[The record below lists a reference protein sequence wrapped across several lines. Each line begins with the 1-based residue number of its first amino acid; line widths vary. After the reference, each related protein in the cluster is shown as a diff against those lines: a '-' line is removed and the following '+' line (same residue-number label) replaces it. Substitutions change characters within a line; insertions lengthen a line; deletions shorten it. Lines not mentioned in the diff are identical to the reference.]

1 MYSNSYIDV
10 WSEGVM
16 HKLKYPAV
24 IATVGGEG
32 TRLFPLTLR
41 QPKPLIS
48 ILNYPIFS
56 RELEILASQGCR
68 KFIIASTGSSNATSL
83 KDVLR
88 FGGSLSKKLELRSPV
103 KFMYQPNYMDNGSAD
118 SVRYCMDYYN
128 ICDDVLVVSGDNI
141 SDIRVKEVMEFHKN
155 KDSLVTVVLKELGA
169 DEDVSQFGVA
179 DIDDDGKLNRFVEKP
194 KAEDAPSRLIN
205 TAIYLFSP
213 KIMKVFEEM
222 GDRVRDIGMDV
233 LPYLIE
239 NNYPVYGYLMSDY
252 WADVGTPA
260 SFLNTAQD
268 ILHQKVKNIKF
279 RKRMQ
284 YAKNR
289 WVHPTTIKRIDDEL
303 KSGKIELGEYV
314 FIGGDCEIGEG
325 TRIESSSIGDNCVIG
340 KNSEIKGSLVM
351 DFTNIGDNV
360 VLNGCIV
367 GRYSTIEDKSQIDRD
382 MPVDFGFGSDDL
394 VPVIGENV
402 TILAG
407 SVIGP
412 KKRVAH
418 VHESYAILRTNKFNE
433 LGYDQHNFYFIE
445 K

>member
-1 MYSNSYIDV
+1 MYPNSYIDA
-10 WSEGVM
+10 WGEGVM
-16 HKLKYPAV
+16 RKSEYPAV

-41 QPKPLIS
+41 QPKPLVS
-48 ILNYPIFS
+48 ILNYPILS

-68 KFIIASTGSSNATSL
+68 KFIIASTGASNTTIL

-88 FGGSLSKKLELRSPV
+88 FGRSLSKKLELRPPA
-103 KFMYQPNYMDNGSAD
+103 KFMYQPNYVDNGSAD
-118 SVRYCMDYYN
+118 GVRYCMDYYN

-141 SDIRVKEVMEFHKN
+141 SDISVKEVMKFHKN
-155 KDSLVTVVLKELGA
+155 KGSLVTVVLKELGA

-179 DIDDDGKLNRFVEKP
+179 DIDDDGKLKRFVEKP

-213 KIMKVFEEM
+213 KIMEVFEEM

-233 LPYLIE
+233 LPYLTE
-239 NNYPVYGYLMSDY
+239 NNYPVYGYLMSGY

-268 ILHQKVKNIKF
+268 ILHQKVKNIRF
-279 RKRMQ
+279 RGRMQ

-289 WVHPTTIKRIDDEL
+289 WIHPTTRERIDDNL
-303 KSGKIELGEYV
+303 KSGKIEIGEYV

-340 KNSEIKGSLVM
+340 KNSDIRKSLIM
-351 DFTNIGDNV
+351 DFTNIGDDV

-367 GRYSTIEDKSQIDRD
+367 GRYSTIEDKSRIDRD
-382 MPVDFGFGSDDL
+382 LPIDFESGSEDI

-433 LGYDQHNFYFIE
+433 LGYDRHNFYFIE